1 MAKVKTRPYDAANYI
16 ETEADAFLFLEAAFE
31 DGDAG
36 VIAEAIGAVARS
48 KGMSKV
54 AEATGLSRE
63 SLYRAL
69 SANGNPTLSTT
80 LQVLGALGLKLTVA
94 EQETAA

>member
-1 MAKVKTRPYDAANYI
+1 MAKVKTFTHDAANYVENAEDAVLLL
-16 ETEADAFLFLEAAFE
+16 ETALE
-31 DGDAG
+31 DGDPR
-36 VIAEAIGAVARS
+36 VVAEAIGAIARS
-48 KGMSKV
+48 RGMAEI

-80 LQVLGALGLKLTVA
+80 LEVLRALNLRLTV
-94 EQETAA
+94 TPRDHAA

>member
-1 MAKVKTRPYDAANYI
+1 MTKVKTYPHDAANYVQSP
-16 ETEADAFLFLEAAFE
+16 EDAVLLLQAAFE

-48 KGMSKV
+48 KGMSDV
-54 AEATGLSRE
+54 AAETGLSRE

-80 LQVLGALGLKLTVA
+80 LEVLRALGVKITVA
-94 EQETAA
+94 SAVA